1 MTGTLI
7 KKIDPYQKCPS
18 KTPLAT
24 GPKAPAAPV
33 TLAQI
38 AIAFGRSW
46 AGKTLMMIE
55 SVDGM
60 ISAPATPMIARQAMS
75 WPMPLACEASVA
87 PTRNRPR
94 PSCRAPLRPNLSPS
108 APVENR
114 SPAKTSE

>member
-7 KKIDPYQKCPS
+7 RKIDPYQKWPS
-18 KTPLAT
+18 SKPLAT
-24 GPKAPAAPV
+24 GPNAPAAPV

-60 ISAPATPMIARQAMS
+60 ISAPATPMIARHAMS
-75 WPMPLACEASVA
+75 
-87 PTRNRPR
+87 
-94 PSCRAPLRPNLSPS
+94 
-108 APVENR
+108 
-114 SPAKTSE
+114 